1 VIAGIR
7 AVERGSASV
16 ELMGILPLLLLAGLT
31 AWQILLAAMTVTSAE
46 NAARAASRAEG
57 RDDRGAEVGRD
68 ALPLWLRDQAEVQ
81 LSGTKATV
89 VIEVPIIVP
98 GLSTGALTVSRSAEL
113 PEG

>member
-1 VIAGIR
+1 VISMRAG
-7 AVERGSASV
+7 ERGSASV

-57 RDDRGAEVGRD
+57 RDGGGAAVGRD
-68 ALPLWLRDQAEVQ
+68 SLPSWLRDRAQIQ

-98 GLSTGALTVSRSAEL
+98 GLSTDALTVARSAEL